1 MPSLGMAYLF
11 WAASFFGMA
20 GLHRFY
26 LGKFGSG
33 LIYFF
38 TWGLFGFGTLYD
50 ALTLPEQVR
59 DAQLRRRL
67 HSGFGDGDAY
77 SQALEAL
84 RREQLGRSDAGRR
97 GTGQPPTIEQVILR
111 TAQRNNG
118 VASPATVALEGN
130 VSTDQA
136 KSHLERLAERGFC
149 EIKVRK
155 SGSIAYVFPE
165 LRSPEAEDEFE
176 DL

>member
-11 WAASFFGMA
+11 WAASLFGIA

-33 LIYFF
+33 LVYFF

-59 DAQLRRRL
+59 EAQLRRRL
-67 HSGFGDGDAY
+67 YSGFGEGDAY
-77 SQALEAL
+77 AQALEML
-84 RREQLGRSDAGRR
+84 RREELGRPGMGRR
-97 GTGQPPTIEQVILR
+97 DSGQPPTIEQVILR

-118 VASPATVALEGN
+118 VAAPTTVALEGN

-136 KSHLERLAERGFC
+136 KTHLERLAERGFC
-149 EIKVRK
+149 EIRVRK
-155 SGSIAYVFPE
+155 SGSIAYVFPD
-165 LRSPEAEDEFE
+165 LRDPEAEDEFE

>member
-1 MPSLGMAYLF
+1 MLSLRMAYLF

-33 LIYFF
+33 LVYFF

-59 DAQLRRRL
+59 EAQLRQRL
-67 HSGFGDGDAY
+67 GYGFGSPDPEVIAY
-77 SQALEAL
+77 EARL
-84 RREQLGRSDAGRR
+84 REQLRAGLSRSGDPA
-97 GTGQPPTIEQVILR
+97 TIEQVILR
-111 TAQRNNG
+111 TAKRNNG

-130 VSTDQA
+130 VTTDQA

-149 EIKVRK
+149 EIRVRK
-155 SGSIAYVFPE
+155 TGSVAYVFPE
-165 LRSPEAEDEFE
+165 LRSSEDGEFE
-176 DL
+176 EI

>member
-1 MPSLGMAYLF
+1 VPSLGMAYLF
-11 WAASFFGMA
+11 WAASLFGIA

-33 LIYFF
+33 LVYFF

-59 DAQLRRRL
+59 EAQLRRRL
-67 HSGFGDGDAY
+67 HSGFGEGDAY
-77 SQALEAL
+77 AQALEML
-84 RREQLGRSDAGRR
+84 RREELGRPGMGRR
-97 GTGQPPTIEQVILR
+97 DSGQPPTIEQVILR

-118 VASPATVALEGN
+118 VAAPTTVALEGN

-136 KSHLERLAERGFC
+136 KTHLERLAERGFC
-149 EIKVRK
+149 EIRVRK
-155 SGSIAYVFPE
+155 SGSIAYVFPD
-165 LRSPEAEDEFE
+165 LRDPEAEDEFE

>member
-33 LIYFF
+33 LVYFF

-59 DAQLRRRL
+59 EAQIRQRL
-67 HSGFGDGDAY
+67 GYGFGGADPDA
-77 SQALEAL
+77 AVFEAL
-84 RREQLGRSDAGRR
+84 RQERLGRAAGRPSN
-97 GTGQPPTIEQVILR
+97 QPPTIEQVILR
-111 TAQRNNG
+111 TAKRNDG
-118 VASPATVALEGN
+118 IATPATVALEGN
-130 VSTDQA
+130 VTTDQA
-136 KSHLERLAERGFC
+136 KAHLERLAERGFC
-149 EIKVRK
+149 ELRVRK
-155 SGSIAYVFPE
+155 SGSIVYVFPD
-165 LRSPEAEDEFE
+165 LRGSDNDDEFE
-176 DL
+176 EI

>member
-1 MPSLGMAYLF
+1 MLSLRMAYLF

-33 LIYFF
+33 LVYFF

-59 DAQLRRRL
+59 EAQFRQRLGYGFSAFAPETIVDEARLREHLRGV
-67 HSGFGDGDAY
+67 SGG
-77 SQALEAL
+77 
-84 RREQLGRSDAGRR
+84 AGH
-97 GTGQPPTIEQVILR
+97 QPATIEQVILR
-111 TAQRNNG
+111 TAKRNNG

-130 VSTDQA
+130 VTTDQA
-136 KSHLERLAERGFC
+136 KTHLERLADRGFC
-149 EIKVRK
+149 EARVRK

-165 LRSPEAEDEFE
+165 LQSSAGNDEFE
-176 DL
+176 DI